1 VTKYTSMRRNP
12 IFIFAPAV
20 AMLLIGLS
28 LVSQPEA
35 FGKQHEIIKEQI
47 IQTQNKTVTI
57 QPQAF
62 ESYLYQRLMTD
73 IAGNEAVV
81 VNKHRPLSPLAYI
94 PLNMRELKSSKSLDN
109 SRSLK
114 MDPNAATALEALA
127 LEMFAQGAG
136 QLFMNSGYRSY
147 DYQRELFE
155 SKTLQHGL
163 AGALIRSAKAGHS
176 EHQTGLTMDVS
187 VQAQGCAIM
196 QCFGETIGG
205 KWLADNAWQ
214 FGFIIRYE
222 EGTQAITGYT
232 YEPWHLRFIGKN
244 IAKLYQ
250 EGGFSTLEEFWK
262 YPAAEFYE
270 EEITEST
277 ID

>member
-1 VTKYTSMRRNP
+1 MRRNP
-12 IFIFAPAV
+12 IFIFAPAMV
-20 AMLLIGLS
+20 MLIFGLS
-28 LVSQPEA
+28 LISQPQA

-47 IQTQNKTVTI
+47 LRTEAKTSIV
-57 QPQAF
+57 QAQSF
-62 ESYLYQRLMTD
+62 DSFLYQRFLTD
-73 IAGNEAVV
+73 IAGSEAVV
-81 VNKHRPLSPLAYI
+81 VNKLRPLNPLDFA
-94 PLNMRELKSSKSLDN
+94 PLEMRELKSSESLEN
-109 SRSLK
+109 PRSLK
-114 MDPNAATALEALA
+114 MVATAATALEALA
-127 LEMFAQGAG
+127 NEMFLAKAG

-147 DYQRELFE
+147 DYQLELFE
-155 SKTLQHGL
+155 SKTEQYGL

-196 QCFGETIGG
+196 QCFGETKGG

-214 FGFIIRYE
+214 FGFIVRYE
-222 EGTQAITGYT
+222 DGTQAVTGYT
-232 YEPWHLRFIGKN
+232 YEPWHLRFVGKN
-244 IAKLYQ
+244 IAKLYH
-250 EGGFSTLEEFWK
+250 EGDFSTLEEFWG